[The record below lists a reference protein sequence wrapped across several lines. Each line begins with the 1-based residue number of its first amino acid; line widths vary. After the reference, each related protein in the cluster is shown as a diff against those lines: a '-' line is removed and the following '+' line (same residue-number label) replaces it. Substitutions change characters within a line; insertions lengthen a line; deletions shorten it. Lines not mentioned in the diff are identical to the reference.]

1 MSSRHFTVD
10 DRMIILK
17 DIIDNRSI
25 RSIAKELDV
34 QPSSVSRELEAHR
47 VLDQPNRYVHKPSEC
62 ARVSKAPWV
71 CHGCKRFSACRN
83 LKYRYSPQQAQ
94 RMYEE
99 ELHSCRR
106 KARTGSAGIDH
117 LNHILVPLVK
127 ENRQT
132 IGHIYAAHGEEL
144 GISRSTCYRYIDQH
158 LLNINNSDLPKRVR
172 YSKRA
177 KYRHNVNAGIDS
189 HHCREGRDYVAFLA
203 YIKADPYAH
212 IAEMDTVIGKK
223 GTGQKVL
230 LTLLLRKSNFML
242 AFLRDENSSSSVI
255 ECLDAIQTKIRYA
268 HFKTHFNVTL
278 TDNGPE
284 FKDAD
289 HIEHG
294 SHGAQRCH
302 LFYCDSRASQ
312 QKGRIEKNHE
322 YIRKLIPQGTSF
334 NDLSQDD
341 INLMMSHINSVKRDS
356 LGGKSPFEML
366 TRSELKDMKKLGL
379 SPIEPDEVI
388 LSSKLFK

>member
-1 MSSRHFTVD
+1 MSSRHFTMD
-10 DRMIILK
+10 DRVILLK

-34 QPSSVSRELEAHR
+34 QPSSISRELKAHR
-47 VLDQPNRYVHKPSEC
+47 VLDQANRYVHRPSEC
-62 ARVSKAPWV
+62 IRVAKAPWV

-106 KARTGSAGIDH
+106 KARTGPTGIDH

-132 IGHIYAAHGEEL
+132 IGHIYATHCKEL
-144 GISRSTCYRYIDQH
+144 GISRSTCYRYIDQD
-158 LLNINNSDLPKRVR
+158 LLNINNSYLPKRVR
-172 YSKRA
+172 YPKRA

-189 HHCREGRDYVAFLA
+189 HHCREGHDYVAFLA
-203 YIKADPYAH
+203 YIRSDPYAH
-212 IAEMDTVIGKK
+212 IAEMDSVIGKK
-223 GTGQKVL
+223 GMGQKVL

-242 AFLRDENSSSSVI
+242 AFLRNENSTSSVI
-255 ECLDAIQTKIRYA
+255 ECLDSVQKEIGYA
-268 HFKTHFNVTL
+268 HFRAHFNVTL

-284 FKDAD
+284 FKDVD

-294 SHGAQRCH
+294 SSGAQRCH

-322 YIRKLIPQGTSF
+322 YIRKFIPQGTSF
-334 NDLSQDD
+334 NALTQDD
-341 INLMMSHINSVKRDS
+341 INRMMSHINSVKRDS

-379 SPIEPDEVI
+379 SPIVADEVI

>member
-1 MSSRHFTVD
+1 MSGRHFTID

-25 RSIAKELDV
+25 RSIAKELNA
-34 QPSSVSRELEAHR
+34 QPSSISRELKAHR
-47 VLDQPNRYVHKPSEC
+47 ILDQANGFVHNPGTC
-62 ARVSKAPWV
+62 PRVVKAPWV
-71 CHGCKRFSACRN
+71 CHGCKRFSICKN

-99 ELHSCRR
+99 GLRSCRR
-106 KARTGSAGIDH
+106 KIRTGSAGIDH

-177 KYRHNVNAGIDS
+177 LNRRNVNAGIDS

-203 YIKADPYAH
+203 YISADPCAH
-212 IAEMDTVIGKK
+212 IAEMDSVVGKIGA
-223 GTGQKVL
+223 GQKVL

-242 AFLRDENSSSSVI
+242 AFLRSENSASSVVC
-255 ECLDAIQTKIRYA
+255 CLDSIQKKIGYA
-268 HFKTHFNVTL
+268 HFRTHFNVIL
-278 TDNGPE
+278 TDNGTE

-294 SHGAQRCH
+294 THGAQRCS
-302 LFYCDSRASQ
+302 LFYCDSRSSQ

-322 YIRKLIPQGTSF
+322 YIRKFIPQGISF
-334 NDLSQDD
+334 NDLTQDD
-341 INLMMSHINSVKRDS
+341 VNLMMSHINSVKRDS
-356 LGGKSPFEML
+356 LSGKSPFELL

-379 SPIEPDEVI
+379 SPIEPDEVV